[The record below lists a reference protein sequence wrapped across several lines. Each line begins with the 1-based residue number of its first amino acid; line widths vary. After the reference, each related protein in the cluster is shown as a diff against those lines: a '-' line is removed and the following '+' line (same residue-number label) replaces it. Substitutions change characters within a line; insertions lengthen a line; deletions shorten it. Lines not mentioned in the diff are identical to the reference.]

1 MKRKVNLQEF
11 LTGRALLDT
20 EIPVEKEVLEDSV
33 QKGFVVKIEG
43 LVDGRCMRCG
53 NSDKHFLG
61 EYPCFRCK
69 TVCLY
74 CRKCIE
80 MGRISSC
87 SKLYTWVGKPFTWP
101 PSRCHW
107 SGRLSEQQM
116 DASKKIIEALK
127 TGQDLLVWAVAGAGK
142 TEMIFGGIEWALKHG
157 KRIAVACP
165 RTDVILELE
174 PRLKAA
180 FPETS
185 IATLYGASE
194 EKHVCAQLILSTTHQ
209 LFRFK
214 NAFDLL
220 VVDEVDA
227 FPYSMDAELQL
238 ASKEAAKLDATTIYL
253 TATPTREWQN
263 DYFSGKRN
271 GVHIPARFH
280 RHPNPVPTM
289 KWIGDWKKA
298 ISKKQVPASLHVWL
312 SKQKNPFLLFF
323 PHIELMNQALPLI
336 QQITPNS
343 LSVHAEDPDRK
354 EKVQMLREGRIQGL
368 LTTTILERGVTIKA
382 VDVVVVGA
390 EDKTFT
396 EAALVQIAGRVGRS
410 PDKPDGKVLFLHQG
424 KTEEMIQAIKQI
436 VTNNRI
442 ARERGLLDG

>member
-1 MKRKVNLQEF
+1 MQSKINLQEF
-11 LTGRALLDT
+11 LTGRALLST
-20 EIPVEKEVLEDSV
+20 EIPVEKEVLNEAV
-33 QKGFVVKIEG
+33 QKGLVIEIDG
-43 LVDGRCMRCG
+43 LVNGRCMRCG
-53 NSDKHFLG
+53 NEDGHFLG
-61 EYPCFRCK
+61 EYPCYRCK
-69 TVCLY
+69 SNCHY

-87 SKLYTWVGKPFTWP
+87 SKLYIWVGDPIKWM
-101 PSRCHW
+101 PSHCRW
-107 SGRLSEQQM
+107 SGRLSQQQEEASRKM
-116 DASKKIIEALK
+116 IDALQNKL
-127 TGQDLLVWAVAGAGK
+127 DLLIWAVAGAGK
-142 TEMIFGGIEWALKHG
+142 TEMIFGGIEWALEHG

-194 EKHVCAQLILSTTHQ
+194 EKHICAQLILSTTHQ

-220 VVDEVDA
+220 VIDEVDA

-238 ASKEAAKLDATTIYL
+238 AAKEAAKLDATTVYL

-263 DYFSGKRN
+263 EFFSDKRN

-280 RHPNPVPTM
+280 RYPNPVPAM
-289 KWIGDWKKA
+289 KWIGDWKKI
-298 ISKKQVPASLHVWL
+298 ISNNQVPTPLHEWL
-312 SKQKNPFLLFF
+312 AKQKNPFLLFF
-323 PHIELMNQALPLI
+323 PHIDLMNQALPLI
-336 QQITPNS
+336 QQITPNV
-343 LSVHAEDPDRK
+343 LSVHAEDPERK
-354 EKVQMLREGRIQGL
+354 EKVQLLRNGRVQGL
-368 LTTTILERGVTIKA
+368 LTTTILERGITIKA

-410 PDKPDGKVLFLHQG
+410 PEKPNGEVLFLHHG
-424 KTEEMIQAIKQI
+424 KTEEMIRAIKQI
-436 VTNNRI
+436 VTNNQI
-442 ARERGLLDG
+442 ASERGLLDT